1 MLIEHQQIVGDPSF
15 VWDPGW
21 ICLHPLHFRC
31 WFAIGSSLA
40 MDQPSFSSVMVVPR
54 IRYEQVVRMTMLG
67 QLYISYL
74 VDILGLQHI
83 RIKLSSDATVLH
95 L

>member
-1 MLIEHQQIVGDPSF
+1 MKRSRGELKLMLIEHQQIVGDPSF

-67 QLYISYL
+67 RLLYFL
-74 VDILGLQHI
+74 LGGHVGLAAH
-83 RIKLSSDATVLH
+83 TN
-95 L
+95 